1 MAAIA
6 EAWKWSVTVPVEHL
20 AVTYGELRDAALAY
34 LTRKGIVLDAISDVT
49 AAQYAQSLL
58 HRATESRRVGQR
70 DDAIDCAMRA
80 GVAACLLIER
90 GRDESVRGA
99 FHAIECRRGSERN
112 VHTITQAYERASA
125 SAAAL
130 VSPSPD
136 GASQHAVAQHVLG
149 HVCLCLYWDDV
160 HIVERLR
167 SATCN
172 PRGDAAA

>member
-1 MAAIA
+1 MT

-20 AVTYGELRDAALAY
+20 AVTYNELRDAALAY

-49 AAQYAQSLL
+49 AAQYVQSLL
-58 HRATESRRVGQR
+58 RRATESRRIGKR

-99 FHAIECRRGSERN
+99 FHAIECRRGNERN

-130 VSPSPD
+130 VSTAPES
-136 GASQHAVAQHVLG
+136 ASQGAVAQHVLG

-160 HIVERLR
+160 NIVERLR
-167 SATCN
+167 SATYN